1 MMNDFSVRELGADDL
16 SLARELFEMWRRSDD
31 VSAPP
36 ATDETLADLLNRAD
50 FHVFAAFVKDEIVGG
65 LTAYELE
72 MVTANATELFVYE
85 VGVEAAYR
93 RRGVGR
99 ALIEAA
105 RELCVA
111 RGLSALYVPALADDA
126 RAVAFYAA
134 CGLEREDVAWFTQE
148 FGESAG

>member
-1 MMNDFSVRELGADDL
+1 MSDFSLRELGADDL
-16 SLARELFEMWRRSDD
+16 DGARQLFDLWRRNDN

-36 ATDETLADLLNRAD
+36 ATGETLTDLLGRGD

-72 MVTANATELFVYE
+72 MVTANATELFVYD
-85 VGVEAAYR
+85 VSVEAAYH

-134 CGLEREDVAWFTQE
+134 CGLGREDVAWFTQE